1 MSLEDQIAQIVNP
14 QEFTG
19 LCNAIFT
26 VLYREDYQVIDGTR
40 ADEGN
45 DGYVRSEERIIAIH
59 CPIKPER
66 KTDKDYIKKI
76 KSDLKKA
83 AKLNESGKYQVR
95 NWTFVSPRKL
105 SSNIV
110 SLMIREAKQLELNA
124 NHQEATFL
132 AGVLLKNKHLIPEF
146 PFLHISCVDSKLD
159 EILTELKNTNP
170 QNLQEA
176 SEINN
181 SYIYKAKTKNNDD
194 FDRVI
199 AIKESGNNKNK
210 SELKSYFY
218 KSTEPIVQIN
228 ALLGLLDL
236 YNPLDDTPESM
247 VELCENGCTI
257 ASQTGAKSIQAYFLA
272 QKGNHLSQM
281 YATLDMQTATSIRMG
296 NAIGITT
303 VTDDCRE
310 KVIER
315 LNQLEDQYKKAF
327 KDALELTKVEPDKE
341 VCDLQALALV
351 FIAIGIAAG
360 GRAFYLHSLG
370 VKDRAKDEEK
380 ITKRALLAAKSA
392 YATIGNE
399 LGVAHA
405 IYNLANQIRSFGEKD
420 EALLLIETAVE
431 IAKKHNDSDLLKKAG
446 WLKESIETGKIPDY
460 IHGER
465 RE

>member
-14 QEFTG
+14 QEFTR

-26 VLYREDYQVIDGTR
+26 VLYGEDYQVIDGTR
-40 ADEGN
+40 ADGGN

-66 KTDKDYIKKI
+66 KTDKDYIEKI
-76 KSDLKKA
+76 RSDLKKA

-105 SSNIV
+105 SSDIV

-146 PFLHISCVDSKLD
+146 PFLHNLSINSKLD
-159 EILTELKNTNP
+159 EILTKLENANP
-170 QNLQEA
+170 QDQQDA

-181 SYIYKAKTKNNDD
+181 SHTYKAETRNNDD

-199 AIKESGNNKNK
+199 AIRESGNNKA
-210 SELKSYFY
+210 ELKSYFY

-236 YNPLDDTPESM
+236 YSPLDDTTEEM
-247 VELCENGCTI
+247 VELCENGCAI
-257 ASQTGAKSIQAYFLA
+257 ASQTGEKSIQAYFLA

-281 YATLDMQTATSIRMG
+281 YANLDMKTSTSIKMD
-296 NAIGITT
+296 NSIGITT
-303 VTDDCRE
+303 VTDDYIE
-310 KVIER
+310 KVNER

-327 KDALELTKVEPDKE
+327 NDALDLTKVEPDKE
-341 VCDLQALALV
+341 VYDLQAFALV
-351 FIAIGIAAG
+351 SIAIGIAAG

-370 VKDRAKDEEK
+370 VKDRAKEEEK
-380 ITKRALLAAKSA
+380 LTKRALLAAKSV
-392 YATIGNE
+392 YASIGNE

-405 IYNLANQIRSFGEKD
+405 IYNLANQIRLFGEKE

-465 RE
+465 RD